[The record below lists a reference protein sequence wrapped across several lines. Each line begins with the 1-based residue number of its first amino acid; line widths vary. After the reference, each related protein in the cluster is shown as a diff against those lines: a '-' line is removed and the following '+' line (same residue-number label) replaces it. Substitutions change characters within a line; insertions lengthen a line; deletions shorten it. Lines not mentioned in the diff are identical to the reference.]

1 MNGTEALSAL
11 AREYPAQTILFEEHD
26 LGSRMFVIRSGRVR
40 IFRRVGDA
48 EIVLAF
54 LGPGDFF
61 GEMALLENLPRSATA
76 ETVEHTRLVE
86 VDAETFED
94 MLRANSEIAV
104 RMMRKLASRLR
115 ESDHRI
121 EHLLMESAI
130 GRCLEVL
137 RWLIPQ
143 GVAEGEWVRLAGAA
157 LNIDLAAQA
166 GIPAAQAKGVVDQLA
181 RAGCVRVSGHDLL
194 IARLTTLDEY
204 AAYLDLKRKYDQSGA
219 QILPSE
225 AANLKQDERLRAMQR
240 LLSAL
245 KLTPED
251 LQSRQQALSEQYK
264 RYAELKRRFRA
275 PESHDA

>member
-11 AREYPAQTILFEEHD
+11 AREYPAQTILFEEND
-26 LGSRMFVIRSGRVR
+26 PGSRMFVIRSGRVR
-40 IFRRVGDA
+40 IFRRVGDS

-54 LGPGDFF
+54 LGAGDFF

-76 ETVEHTRLVE
+76 ETVEHTRLIE
-86 VDAETFED
+86 VDAETFEE
-94 MLRANSEIAV
+94 MLRSNTEIAV
-104 RMMRKLASRLR
+104 RMMSKLASRLR

-143 GVAEGEWVRLAGAA
+143 GVPEGEWVRLVGAA
-157 LNIDLAAQA
+157 LHIDLAAQA
-166 GIPAAQAKGVVDQLA
+166 GIPSPQAKGVVDQLA
-181 RAGCVRVSGHDLL
+181 RAGCVRVSGIDLL
-194 IARLTTLDEY
+194 IAQKPTLDEY
-204 AAYLDLKRKYDQSGA
+204 AAYLDLKRKYDQPGA
-219 QILPSE
+219 QLPSE
-225 AANLKQDERLRAMQR
+225 ATSLKHDERLKAMQR

-251 LQSRQQALSEQYK
+251 LQARQQALSDQYR

-275 PESHDA
+275 PESNDA